1 MVSSF
6 LPYPIFSGGHIR
18 LFNILKLLSK
28 KHQIYLVCEK
38 RDYQTKNDVK
48 AVEEYCEKVIT
59 VNREKQWSWQNIV
72 KTGLSSK
79 SFLITGHASNKMK
92 KEIDDLLNQE
102 KFDLI
107 HIETFYVMQ
116 NLPKT
121 ALPTVLIEHNVEYLV
136 YKRFA
141 KQAPLFLRPLL
152 YIDILK
158 LKFWEENMWNKATK
172 LVAVSEIDKK
182 IMEKK
187 RRDVDVVSNGVDI
200 EKFRFMNY
208 ESRIQNEEKRML
220 FIGDFRWIENRD
232 AAEWILKEI
241 WPKLNHESRIMNHG
255 LKLWI
260 VGKNI
265 PQSLKKLSNDD
276 NVIFDENAPDKT
288 EIIYQKSNILLAPI
302 RVGGGTSFKIL
313 EAMASGICVVT
324 TALGNAIKAEENLE
338 ILVANNSDGFV
349 EKIREL
355 LENEKFYKKISTN
368 ARKLV
373 EKKFNWKKITRDL
386 NSVYESVVPYD

>member
-1 MVSSF
+1 M
-6 LPYPIFSGGHIR
+6 L
-18 LFNILKLLSK
+18 
-28 KHQIYLVCEK
+28 
-38 RDYQTKNDVK
+38 
-48 AVEEYCEKVIT
+48 
-59 VNREKQWSWQNIV
+59 
-72 KTGLSSK
+72 
-79 SFLITGHASNKMK
+79 
-92 KEIDDLLNQE
+92 
-102 KFDLI
+102 
-107 HIETFYVMQ
+107 
-116 NLPKT
+116 
-121 ALPTVLIEHNVEYLV
+121 
-136 YKRFA
+136 
-141 KQAPLFLRPLL
+141 
-152 YIDILK
+152 
-158 LKFWEENMWNKATK
+158 NKATK